1 MRISCQRFQE
11 RLTKLFMCDFQ
22 EHKLLAHPIAAG
34 EVDLSCATETRCE
47 AICWLS
53 NETMAE

>member
-1 MRISCQRFQE
+1 MS
-11 RLTKLFMCDFQ
+11 DFH

-34 EVDLSCATETRCE
+34 EVDLSCATQTRCE

-53 NETMAE
+53 DETMAE